1 MFTGIVQEIGII
13 SNKEETESGVRL
25 EVKVSKT
32 FLNKLEKGAS
42 ISVNGVCLT
51 VIEFENDIVSFDVI
65 PETLRVTNIEFLSVD
80 SKVNLERSLKFG
92 DEVGGH
98 ILSGHISCRA
108 PSKLI
113 SSDDEIELRVKCP
126 KEWINYIFHNGY
138 IALNGASLTVAN
150 KTEDTFS
157 VYLIPET
164 LNATNLSDIKDG
176 DSLNIEVDQTTYAA
190 VKAAAV
196 KREQKNQR
204 KNRLGRPPRF
214 YSIALWQIQ

>member
-13 SNKEETESGVRL
+13 SHKEETESGVRL

-113 SSDDEIELRVKCP
+113 SSDDEIELSVECP
-126 KEWINYIFHNGY
+126 KEWINYICHKGY

-190 VKAAAV
+190 VKAAEA
-196 KREQKNQR
+196 
-204 KNRLGRPPRF
+204 RLEEN
-214 YSIALWQIQ
+214 

>member
-13 SNKEETESGVRL
+13 SNKEETESGIRL

-51 VIEFENDIVSFDVI
+51 VIEFKNDIVSFDVI

-113 SSDDEIELRVKCP
+113 SSDDEIELKVECP
-126 KEWINYIFHNGY
+126 KEWINYIFHKGY

-150 KTEDTFS
+150 KTEDSFS

-190 VKAAAV
+190 VKAAEA
-196 KREQKNQR
+196 
-204 KNRLGRPPRF
+204 RLEEN
-214 YSIALWQIQ
+214 

>member
-25 EVKVSKT
+25 GVKVSKT

-51 VIEFENDIVSFDVI
+51 VIEFKNDIVSFDVI
-65 PETLRVTNIEFLSVD
+65 PETLGVTNIEFLSID

-113 SSDDEIELRVKCP
+113 SSDDEIELRIHCP
-126 KEWINYIFHNGY
+126 KEWIHYVFHKGY
-138 IALNGASLTVAN
+138 VAINGASLTVAN
-150 KTEDTFS
+150 KTENSFS

-164 LNATNLSDIKDG
+164 LDATNLSDIKDG

-190 VKAAAV
+190 VKAAEA
-196 KREQKNQR
+196 
-204 KNRLGRPPRF
+204 RF
-214 YSIALWQIQ
+214 EEN

>member
-13 SNKEETESGVRL
+13 SHKEETESGIRL
-25 EVKVSKT
+25 EVKVPKT

-42 ISVNGVCLT
+42 VSVNGVCLT
-51 VIEFENDIVSFDVI
+51 VIEFKNDSVSFDVI
-65 PETLRVTNIEFLSVD
+65 PETLRVTNIEFLSID

-113 SSDDEIELRVKCP
+113 SLDDEVELIVQCP
-126 KEWINYIFHNGY
+126 KKWIHYIFHKGY
-138 IALNGASLTVAN
+138 IAINGASLTVAN

-190 VKAAAV
+190 VKAAEA
-196 KREQKNQR
+196 
-204 KNRLGRPPRF
+204 RLEEN
-214 YSIALWQIQ
+214 

>member
-51 VIEFENDIVSFDVI
+51 VIEFGNDIVSFDVI

-108 PSKLI
+108 P
-113 SSDDEIELRVKCP
+113 
-126 KEWINYIFHNGY
+126 
-138 IALNGASLTVAN
+138 
-150 KTEDTFS
+150 
-157 VYLIPET
+157 
-164 LNATNLSDIKDG
+164 
-176 DSLNIEVDQTTYAA
+176 
-190 VKAAAV
+190 
-196 KREQKNQR
+196 
-204 KNRLGRPPRF
+204 
-214 YSIALWQIQ
+214 